1 MLSLPLQNKVVV
13 LENCPICD
21 KSSFSASGVSVS
33 LPNKLRHWE
42 ETIGHR
48 FPEKVWSDYQQ
59 YQHQPL
65 HLKECA
71 ACGFGRFEPVVSGSS
86 EFYACIS
93 AVDYYNEEKWEF
105 GAALHRLQLAG
116 AKRILD
122 VGCGTGIF
130 LDYLRQKMQDVQLYG
145 YDLNTELLASLKA
158 RGLSTLHGDLDQI
171 RNCSGEMASFDA
183 ICMLQVLEHANDPI
197 DMLQTFLGLLRPGG
211 LLIITTPD
219 AAGPIKN
226 FPDALT
232 ETPPHHVTR
241 WTEATFEALF
251 KRLKLNLCS
260 VQNEPLPDYLWD
272 SYLPVMWDEPIWPA
286 QVFDPLAK
294 SLGMVTVG
302 ERSGFAAQAMKE
314 VGIRRLYGVPGHT
327 IFVAATS
334 RGE

>member
-1 MLSLPLQNKVVV
+1 MSLL
-13 LENCPICD
+13 D
-21 KSSFSASGVSVS
+21 T
-33 LPNKLRHWE
+33 LRRWE
-42 ETIGHR
+42 ETIGQP

-65 HLKECA
+65 DLKECA

-86 EFYACIS
+86 EYYACIS

-105 GAALHRLQLAG
+105 GAALHQLQLAG

-122 VGCGTGIF
+122 VGCGSGIF
-130 LDYLRQKMQDVQLYG
+130 LDYLQRQMSDTQLYG
-145 YDLNTELLASLKA
+145 SDLNTELLTSLAA
-158 RGLSTLHGDLDQI
+158 RGFSTLHGDLDQI
-171 RNCSGEMASFDA
+171 KERSGEVAPFDA
-183 ICMLQVLEHANDPI
+183 ICMLQVLEHASDPI
-197 DMLQTFLGLLRPGG
+197 DMLQTFLGFLRPGG
-211 LLIITTPD
+211 LLIVTTPD
-219 AAGPIKN
+219 AAGPIKS

-251 KRLKLNLCS
+251 KRLKLKLWS

-286 QVFDPLAK
+286 EVFDPLAK

-334 RGE
+334 EAE